1 MYHICFI
8 HLSISEY
15 LDCFLVLAIVNHA
28 AINIGVHVPFQITV
42 FSGYAQAW
50 DCWIIW
56 HLNVCFF
63 LRNLHNVL
71 RSTNT
76 NLYSYQQ
83 YMRVPFFLHPLQLL
97 LLADF
102 LMIPILT
109 DVRWHFIVVFIC
121 ISLIVSNVEH
131 LFMCL
136 FVIYITSLEKSLL
149 FILLSWIVCF
159 FDTELKELFIY
170 FGILTLYQLYHLQIL
185 SSI

>member
-76 NLYSYQQ
+76 NLYSHQQ
-83 YMRVPFFLHPLQLL
+83 CKRIPSSCHPFQPLEF
-97 LLADF
+97 ADI
-102 LMIPILT
+102 LM
-109 DVRWHFIVVFIC
+109 
-121 ISLIVSNVEH
+121 
-131 LFMCL
+131 
-136 FVIYITSLEKSLL
+136 KA
-149 FILLSWIVCF
+149 
-159 FDTELKELFIY
+159 
-170 FGILTLYQLYHLQIL
+170 IL
-185 SSI
+185 SAER

>member
-76 NLYSYQQ
+76 NLYSHQQ
-83 YMRVPFFLHPLQLL
+83 CRRVLFSWHPQHALFI
-97 LLADF
+97 DF
-102 LMIPILT
+102 SMVAILT
-109 DVRWHFIVVFIC
+109 SVRWYLIVVLIC
-121 ISLIVSNVEH
+121 IFVIISNVEH

-136 FVIYITSLEKSLL
+136 LAFCMSYLEKCL
-149 FILLSWIVCF
+149 FCSPIHVLIWLFVFLILNCISCL
-159 FDTELKELFIY
+159 
-170 FGILTLYQLYHLQIL
+170 
-185 SSI
+185 